1 MDRELTERLRVIR
14 LFDTYGRLL
23 SVRQQRLLR
32 LYYHDDLSLSEI
44 AEQDEVTRQAV
55 FDALHRST
63 EELERL
69 EASLQVMES
78 RRQLI
83 GRLNALATALR
94 RLRERVGADVVAEVE
109 QELDALR
116 RTAG

>member
-1 MDRELTERLRVIR
+1 MRKALTERLRVIQ

-55 FDALHRST
+55 FDALRRST
-63 EELERL
+63 EEMERL
-69 EASLQVMES
+69 EASLQMVEV
-78 RRQLI
+78 RRQLA
-83 GRLNALATALR
+83 GHLDALAAAVR
-94 RLRERVGADVVAEVE
+94 RLGERVGAEAVAEVE
-109 QELDALR
+109 NGLNVLR
-116 RTAG
+116 RFGG

>member
-23 SVRQQRLLR
+23 SIRQQRLLR

-55 FDALHRST
+55 FDALRRST

-69 EASLQVMES
+69 ERSLQVMES

-83 GRLNALATALR
+83 GRLDALAAALR
-94 RLRERVGADVVAEVE
+94 RLGEQVGVEAVAEVE
-109 QELDALR
+109 QELASLR
-116 RTAG
+116 RAAG